1 MPIQHHDYVESNINL
16 QAHTP
21 PAKQSSILV
30 SLILKPI
37 IMLFILSI
45 FLFIGIFAVST
56 IFFLLAVSSL
66 HLCRRRRR
74 RCRRSM
80 QTISTVQLQQHLP
93 SFLYETGV
101 KTNKECA
108 VCLESF
114 EAGEWCRRLAGC
126 NHVFHVS
133 CVDSWLAKVLN
144 CPVCRAPL
152 RFNSRAS
159 LSCDFSSR
167 QQSDD
172 EFKLLW
178 AGV

>member
-1 MPIQHHDYVESNINL
+1 MPIHHHDHNESSI
-16 QAHTP
+16 HTP
-21 PAKQSSILV
+21 PAKQNSILV

-66 HLCRRRRR
+66 HLCRLRRYHHRR
-74 RCRRSM
+74 RCSTH
-80 QTISTVQLQQHLP
+80 TISTIELQQHLP
-93 SFLYETGV
+93 RFLYEMSV
-101 KTNKECA
+101 ESNKECA

-114 EAGEWCRRLAGC
+114 ETGEWCRRLAGC
-126 NHVFHVS
+126 KHVFHVS

-144 CPVCRAPL
+144 CPVCRAPV
-152 RFNSRAS
+152 RFNPRAS
-159 LSCDFSSR
+159 LSCGISSHK
-167 QQSDD
+167 QSDD

-178 AGV
+178 AAV